1 MRLDPG
7 VLRRAAEHLERA
19 DPVMARIVAAA
30 GPCGLELDRGPGH
43 YAVLVEAILS
53 QQITGKAAAAI
64 FGRLRALAGRSRPR
78 PEDIARLSD
87 AELRGV
93 GLSRQKIAYLRDLTQ
108 HVENGLELAQ
118 LTRRKDEDVITALTI
133 VKGIGRWTAEM
144 FLIFRLGRLDV
155 LPVDDYGVRKAAQKA
170 YRMRALPKPKR
181 LRKLAEPWRPFRS
194 VASWYLWHSLDNAP
208 MS

>member
-1 MRLDPG
+1 
-7 VLRRAAEHLERA
+7 
-19 DPVMARIVAAA
+19 MARIVEAA
-30 GPCGLELDRGPGH
+30 GPCRLEPDRGPGH
-43 YAVLVEAILS
+43 FAVLVEAILS

-64 FGRLRALAGRSRPR
+64 FGRLRALVGRSRPR
-78 PEDIARLSD
+78 PSDIARLSD

-93 GLSRQKIAYLRDLTQ
+93 GLSRQKIAYLRDLTRCVQ
-108 HVENGLELAQ
+108 EGLELGRLA
-118 LTRRKDEDVITALTI
+118 RRKDEDVITALTA

-170 YRMRALPKPKR
+170 YRMRELPKPKR

-208 MS
+208 KLA